1 MTSRIAAIIEKSPTD
16 IHYESVIKAEVSRMG
31 SRMID
36 TATLTLPAGSNV
48 AINDIVSYI
57 QDDVPLENLTA
68 LWNFQG
74 STRDESGYH
83 HDGVEF
89 TDSPNT
95 GYRNLST
102 LSDKDEGYITPNNN
116 DGNTRK
122 FRACYGLTFSAAGQ
136 EVRVNDVT
144 SNNAELDFT
153 KQFDIIINFKNM
165 RSPTSLASHW
175 NGTTNTHMVLFSK
188 YDTTN
193 NRGVMIGIKKVGS
206 TNTGTTA
213 HKWVIWAKLDT
224 TEFEGDGTLINGDGM
239 TAGTN
244 YLGRIQHAQD
254 KETRMIRFYRDEN
267 DIVRL
272 SLDNIM
278 DGDDCKK
285 TPSAQN
291 TRATAPLYFGTSNE
305 NVEGTTTNNYDFEGH
320 LFQIRV
326 YCGGY
331 LKEEHIENLVGSGAQ
346 QMTQKVSGVVWDRKD
361 KLKNITIAV
370 KSRSRSI
377 LDSSITYDNIS
388 NTISSGSETD
398 QEPATHIKN
407 LFEGGQDMSDVL
419 KTIVYN
425 IDSDFAFHR
434 NPSTNA
440 DNGTH
445 ADSKYLAEG
454 SFIKNVEILM
464 LMARNN
470 FLTFPTKTFLWEYG
484 AHEHSN
490 MTSGYEF
497 NDNQYQMFDRGEND
511 MKVVNDIEIIGDI
524 QSGYK
529 ETNFGTVSG
538 TGVLSTKFTYPP
550 LNLQLVKGS
559 ASTPDGASISQ
570 SNFWVDQNTRELTI
584 TSTSGLTGSDYVWG
598 RYNFEIT
605 ANLSNAAGGND
616 FNKRHIKLDADDCS
630 GSGTWE
636 TSLAKYGRRQARLYV
651 PQLLRQQDFN
661 SFGQALLKEKSA
673 AKKRYTIKAPTLINC
688 LRENLE
694 IKLKSTKMK
703 FSSISSN
710 GTDNGESLSE
720 ISLPIVSIIWRF
732 PECTTTIEVG
742 EHDWDMFDFDK
753 DISDESSNIIS
764 STYVS
769 RSNA

>member
-1 MTSRIAAIIEKSPTD
+1 
-16 IHYESVIKAEVSRMG
+16 
-31 SRMID
+31 
-36 TATLTLPAGSNV
+36 
-48 AINDIVSYI
+48 
-57 QDDVPLENLTA
+57 
-68 LWNFQG
+68 
-74 STRDESGYH
+74 
-83 HDGVEF
+83 
-89 TDSPNT
+89 
-95 GYRNLST
+95 
-102 LSDKDEGYITPNNN
+102 
-116 DGNTRK
+116 
-122 FRACYGLTFSAAGQ
+122 
-136 EVRVNDVT
+136 
-144 SNNAELDFT
+144 
-153 KQFDIIINFKNM
+153 
-165 RSPTSLASHW
+165 
-175 NGTTNTHMVLFSK
+175 
-188 YDTTN
+188 
-193 NRGVMIGIKKVGS
+193 
-206 TNTGTTA
+206 
-213 HKWVIWAKLDT
+213 
-224 TEFEGDGTLINGDGM
+224 
-239 TAGTN
+239 
-244 YLGRIQHAQD
+244 
-254 KETRMIRFYRDEN
+254 
-267 DIVRL
+267 
-272 SLDNIM
+272 
-278 DGDDCKK
+278 
-285 TPSAQN
+285 
-291 TRATAPLYFGTSNE
+291 
-305 NVEGTTTNNYDFEGH
+305 
-320 LFQIRV
+320 
-326 YCGGY
+326 
-331 LKEEHIENLVGSGAQ
+331 
-346 QMTQKVSGVVWDRKD
+346 
-361 KLKNITIAV
+361 
-370 KSRSRSI
+370 
-377 LDSSITYDNIS
+377 
-388 NTISSGSETD
+388 
-398 QEPATHIKN
+398 
-407 LFEGGQDMSDVL
+407 
-419 KTIVYN
+419 
-425 IDSDFAFHR
+425 R

-440 DNGTH
+440 NNGTH

-651 PQLLRQQDFN
+651 PQLLRQQDFS

-720 ISLPIVSIIWRF
+720 IS
-732 PECTTTIEVG
+732 
-742 EHDWDMFDFDK
+742 
-753 DISDESSNIIS
+753 
-764 STYVS
+764 
-769 RSNA
+769 

>member
-1 MTSRIAAIIEKSPTD
+1 MTNRIAAIVEKSSID
-16 IHYESVIKAEVSRMG
+16 IHYEPVIKAEVSRMG

-57 QDDVPLENLTA
+57 QDDVPLTHLTA

-83 HDGVEF
+83 HDGVEYP
-89 TDSPNT
+89 TS

-122 FRACYGLTFSAAGQ
+122 FRACYGLDFTAAGQ
-136 EVRVNDVT
+136 EVKVNELSPAT
-144 SNNAELDFT
+144 ANNAELDFT

-165 RSPTSLASHW
+165 QSRLLPSSGSNAHW

-193 NRGVMIGIKKVGS
+193 NRGVMIGIKRVGS

-213 HKWVIWAKLDT
+213 YKWVVWAKLDT
-224 TEFEGDGTLINGDGM
+224 TEFEGDGTLINGVGM

-244 YLGRIQHAQD
+244 LLGSISDSDGGA
-254 KETRMIRFYRDEN
+254 TRMIRFYRDEN

-272 SLDNIM
+272 SLDNTM

-291 TRATAPLYFGTSNE
+291 TRATAPLYIGTSNE
-305 NVEGTTTNNYDFEGH
+305 NVEGTTTNNYDFKGFI
-320 LFQIRV
+320 FQTRV

-331 LKEEHIENLVGSGAQ
+331 LKEVDIENIIGSGAH

-377 LDSSITYDNIS
+377 LDSNITYDNIS
-388 NTISSGSETD
+388 NTISSGNETD

-407 LFEGGQDMSDVL
+407 LFEGGQDMSDIL

-440 DNGTH
+440 NNGTH

-484 AHEHSN
+484 AYQHSN

-497 NDNQYQMFDRGEND
+497 NDNQYQMFGRGEND
-511 MKVVNDIEIIGDI
+511 MKVINDIEIIGDM
-524 QSGYK
+524 QLGYI
-529 ETNFGTVSG
+529 ETDFGNITS
-538 TGVLSTKFTYPP
+538 TGLASTLFAYPP
-550 LNLQLVKGS
+550 INLQLVKGTGS
-559 ASTPDGASISQ
+559 IANGALIPQ
-570 SNFWVDQNTRELTI
+570 GQYWVDQNTRELTM
-584 TSTSGLTGSDYVWG
+584 TSISGIGGDNVWG

-616 FNKRHIKLDADDCS
+616 FNKRHIKLD
-630 GSGTWE
+630 G
-636 TSLAKYGRRQARLYV
+636 
-651 PQLLRQQDFN
+651 
-661 SFGQALLKEKSA
+661 
-673 AKKRYTIKAPTLINC
+673 
-688 LRENLE
+688 
-694 IKLKSTKMK
+694 
-703 FSSISSN
+703 
-710 GTDNGESLSE
+710 
-720 ISLPIVSIIWRF
+720 
-732 PECTTTIEVG
+732 
-742 EHDWDMFDFDK
+742 
-753 DISDESSNIIS
+753 
-764 STYVS
+764 
-769 RSNA
+769 

>member
-1 MTSRIAAIIEKSPTD
+1 
-16 IHYESVIKAEVSRMG
+16 
-31 SRMID
+31 
-36 TATLTLPAGSNV
+36 
-48 AINDIVSYI
+48 
-57 QDDVPLENLTA
+57 
-68 LWNFQG
+68 
-74 STRDESGYH
+74 
-83 HDGVEF
+83 
-89 TDSPNT
+89 
-95 GYRNLST
+95 
-102 LSDKDEGYITPNNN
+102 
-116 DGNTRK
+116 
-122 FRACYGLTFSAAGQ
+122 
-136 EVRVNDVT
+136 
-144 SNNAELDFT
+144 
-153 KQFDIIINFKNM
+153 
-165 RSPTSLASHW
+165 
-175 NGTTNTHMVLFSK
+175 
-188 YDTTN
+188 
-193 NRGVMIGIKKVGS
+193 
-206 TNTGTTA
+206 
-213 HKWVIWAKLDT
+213 
-224 TEFEGDGTLINGDGM
+224 
-239 TAGTN
+239 
-244 YLGRIQHAQD
+244 
-254 KETRMIRFYRDEN
+254 
-267 DIVRL
+267 
-272 SLDNIM
+272 
-278 DGDDCKK
+278 
-285 TPSAQN
+285 
-291 TRATAPLYFGTSNE
+291 
-305 NVEGTTTNNYDFEGH
+305 
-320 LFQIRV
+320 RV

-331 LKEEHIENLVGSGAQ
+331 LKEEDIENIIGSGAQ

-434 NPSTNA
+434 NPSTNTN
-440 DNGTH
+440 NGTH

-559 ASTPDGASISQ
+559 TSTPDGASISQ

-605 ANLSNAAGGND
+605 ANLSGAAGGN
-616 FNKRHIKLDADDCS
+616 
-630 GSGTWE
+630 
-636 TSLAKYGRRQARLYV
+636 
-651 PQLLRQQDFN
+651 
-661 SFGQALLKEKSA
+661 
-673 AKKRYTIKAPTLINC
+673 
-688 LRENLE
+688 
-694 IKLKSTKMK
+694 
-703 FSSISSN
+703 
-710 GTDNGESLSE
+710 
-720 ISLPIVSIIWRF
+720 
-732 PECTTTIEVG
+732 
-742 EHDWDMFDFDK
+742 
-753 DISDESSNIIS
+753 
-764 STYVS
+764 
-769 RSNA
+769 